1 VDDREVNMTT
11 HRRTWQKFE
20 GRAAEFFKSRRNVL
34 SGSANREDRD
44 GSDSTHERLHIECKL
59 ATRHSVYRLWD
70 KARAVASKTAKKL
83 GGKAKSPVIALQ
95 EKNRP
100 GFMLC
105 VHSDDFPDIVIAWL
119 ASLDPQQHAAVNA
132 AAICLRHAN
141 QPEESS

>member
-1 VDDREVNMTT
+1 LVAT

-44 GSDSTHERLHIECKL
+44 GSDSTHERLHLEAKL
-59 ATRHSVYRLWD
+59 AVRHSVFRIWD
-70 KARAVASKTAKKL
+70 KARAAAGKVAKRL
-83 GGKAKSPVIALQ
+83 GIKAKTPLVVLQ

-105 VHSDDFPDIVIAWL
+105 VHSDDFPDVVIAWL

-132 AAICLRHAN
+132 AAIHERKN
-141 QPEESS
+141 RNDP